1 MDCLGEEAVCKPVS
15 WTDRVCVLPKKLS
28 RKLLLD
34 NASVYRNE
42 KIKRMCPIWEK
53 RCLFLFYIPVFSS
66 FEHCGDVVTYY
77 EREMG

>member
-15 WTDRVCVLPKKLS
+15 WTDRVCVQPKKLS
-28 RKLLLD
+28 RKLLID

-53 RCLFLFYIPVFSS
+53 RGLFLFYIPVFSS
-66 FEHCGDVVTYY
+66 FEHYGDVVTYY